1 MPVTDEFIPRLRGT
15 LLPLF
20 RVGSVQWKDNGGA
33 FEARDDTDAAFVIVS
48 GASPVGADDFVT
60 LGSLSTLVTL
70 QTAYNGGAT
79 ITTASS
85 TPVALTLTS
94 GGFTVNGASAV
105 DFGGS
110 TALASF
116 NLDTTGVITLDS
128 SAAAISI
135 GANAD
140 AFAINLGTAG
150 ARTITVGNGTGA
162 TSLVL
167 DAGTGNIDIGANAV
181 ARSINLG
188 TGAAVVQT
196 IAIGGTGDNVI
207 TIGNTQT
214 GGSIALGAAMTTG
227 TITIGGTGAQT
238 GTISIGTGTGAQA
251 LNFGTGGTAAKTVTI
266 GSTVAASG
274 SLVQA
279 GTEGFQVNS
288 LNTGIIT
295 DYGKSATDPTARA
308 GGFQDGDR
316 YWNTTYSTEYRYNG
330 TAWTAACKAVLVWGN
345 ETIGTT
351 TTARFLT
358 PGYAPSQAPSAVH
371 QFRMPYAGFIRNL
384 RVYSNTVGVTASNIT
399 YTVRING
406 TGSALTCTYA
416 NTAADGSDLSNV
428 VAVAAGDL
436 IDIRITK
443 SAGGITSPI
452 DVLATIEV
460 SP

>member
-1 MPVTDEFIPRLRGT
+1 MAATDEIFPRLRGT
-15 LLPLF
+15 RLPLF
-20 RVGSVQWKDNGGA
+20 RVGSVQWQDSGGA
-33 FEARDDTDAAFVIVS
+33 FEARDDTNAAFAVVRGS
-48 GASPVGADDFVT
+48 SPVGNDDFVT

-70 QTAYNGGAT
+70 QTAYNGGAG
-79 ITTASS
+79 ITTALS
-85 TPVALTLTS
+85 TPVAFTLTS

-110 TALASF
+110 TALSSF

-150 ARTITVGNGTGA
+150 TRTITIGNGTGA

-167 DAGTGNIDIGANAV
+167 NAGTGNIDIGANAF

-196 IAIGGTGDNVI
+196 IAIGGTGANVI

-238 GTISIGTGTGAQA
+238 GTISIGVGTGAQA
-251 LNFGTGGTAAKTVTI
+251 LNFGTGGTAAKTVTM
-266 GSTVAASG
+266 GSTVAASAA
-274 SLVQA
+274 LIQA
-279 GTEGFQVNS
+279 GTEGFQINS

-295 DYGKSATDPTARA
+295 DYGKSAADPTSRA

-316 YWNTTYSTEYRYNG
+316 YYNTTYKTEFRYNG
-330 TAWTAACKAVLVWGN
+330 TAWTAACKAILTWGN
-345 ETIGTT
+345 GTIGTT
-351 TTARFLT
+351 TTARYLD
-358 PGYAPSQAPSAVH
+358 PGCATVQATTSAPQY
-371 QFRMPYAGFIRNL
+371 RMPYAGFIRNL
-384 RVYSNTVGVTASNIT
+384 RVHSNTVGVTAST
-399 YTVRING
+399 LTFTVRINSAA
-406 TGSALTCTYA
+406 SALVCSYA